1 MKVYCDKWSLYF
13 HAVCHIDTYEG
24 YLTLIYCHV
33 VLPIYFISST
43 ALKITVFRVNNKELT
58 KIQSRKK
65 NGEAR
70 IIRSCGGVLTLIS
83 LQAKLRIGL
92 IPQTSRNPIYN
103 RWISQVEAMSWSH
116 LGSNINVIIFSH
128 FCSQVLSTFS
138 SYKINFLVGEQGIC
152 ESQKFSYCPLYL
164 VIMLWLISDKRRYQ
178 QCLTTRFLCFGW
190 LWKGQSISGCLCRIP
205 IYI

>member
-1 MKVYCDKWSLYF
+1 
-13 HAVCHIDTYEG
+13 VCHIDTYEG

-33 VLPIYFISST
+33 VLPKYFLST
-43 ALKITVFRVNNKELT
+43 TAPKITIFWVNDKELT

-65 NGEAR
+65 NEQAR
-70 IIRSCGGVLTLIS
+70 IISSCGGILTLIS
-83 LQAKLRIGL
+83 LQAKLRISL
-92 IPQTSRNPIYN
+92 IPQTSRSPVYN
-103 RWISQVEAMSWSH
+103 RWNCQVEVMSWSY
-116 LGSNINVIIFSH
+116 LGSHINGIVFSQ

-138 SYKINFLVGEQGIC
+138 LYKINFQVGEHSIC
-152 ESQKFSYCPLYL
+152 ESQKNSYCPLYL

-205 IYI
+205 FDI